1 MFNLEM
7 MGVKEVCT
15 LEFADKF
22 SVARL
27 ELKADTERERE
38 RERER
43 EDIAVPWQ
51 LPHMFIE

>member
-27 ELKADTERERE
+27 ELKADTQRERE

-43 EDIAVPWQ
+43 ILQ
-51 LPHMFIE
+51 YLGNSHTCLLNN

>member
-1 MFNLEM
+1 MV
-7 MGVKEVCT
+7 GVKEVCT

-27 ELKADTERERE
+27 ELKAD

-51 LPHMFIE
+51 LQHIFIELIS

>member
-1 MFNLEM
+1 MV
-7 MGVKEVCT
+7 GVKEVCS

-27 ELKADTERERE
+27 ELKAQTQRERE

-43 EDIAVPWQ
+43 IPQ
-51 LPHMFIE
+51 YLGNFNTCLLNN

>member
-1 MFNLEM
+1 MVA
-7 MGVKEVCT
+7 VKEVCS

-27 ELKADTERERE
+27 ELKAQTQ

-43 EDIAVPWQ
+43 EDTTVPWQ
-51 LPHMFIE
+51 LQHMIIE